1 MVAVEVSEALTGAAC
16 EAAVNQVVGWTR
28 RALAEAGGDRGKF
41 IARREARYREIVA
54 NDPSQAKFLRG
65 WLNRLGRY
73 RETSPAGEGLRE
85 RLVRDTDALAREY
98 AAIEDTKGGTVQIG
112 RAHG

>member
-1 MVAVEVSEALTGAAC
+1 M
-16 EAAVNQVVGWTR
+16 
-28 RALAEAGGDRGKF
+28 
-41 IARREARYREIVA
+41 REARYREIVA

-85 RLVRDTDALAREY
+85 RLVRDPDALAREY
-98 AAIEDTKGGTVQIG
+98 AAIEDPKGGTVLKTDLA
-112 RAHG
+112 RELSPDYLANRPPTPDMPTAPRDTAKPLYETKPA

>member
-1 MVAVEVSEALTGAAC
+1 M
-16 EAAVNQVVGWTR
+16 
-28 RALAEAGGDRGKF
+28 
-41 IARREARYREIVA
+41 REARYREIVA

-85 RLVRDTDALAREY
+85 RLVRDPDALAREY
-98 AAIEDTKGGTVQIG
+98 AAIEDTKGGTVLNTDLAPELSPAYPANRTR
-112 RAHG
+112 RAAVHQAATATGKPPYESTTATPKPHYHHH